1 MLHQAGL
8 QQETDGPLKG
18 LTEERSMSGQ
28 LTQVWPKE
36 REVEPPHRGEGE
48 GLPGNRLCCRML

>member
-8 QQETDGPLKG
+8 QQEADGPLKG

-28 LTQVWPKE
+28 LTKVWA
-36 REVEPPHRGEGE
+36 RS
-48 GLPGNRLCCRML
+48 GLRSGR